1 MSFLKKSL
9 NITFINPN
17 TEEQIVQ
24 AMAGVLAYNLAEKD
38 EKIKFGY
45 NNSNSFQQA
54 QSMKDKEI
62 EL

>member
-1 MSFLKKSL
+1 MKKSL

-38 EKIKFGY
+38 EKIKFY
-45 NNSNSFQQA
+45 YSNSNTYQNSHE
-54 QSMKDKEI
+54 KIEGELEI
-62 EL
+62 

>member
-1 MSFLKKSL
+1 MEVIKGKNYYIIIL
-9 NITFINPN
+9 I
-17 TEEQIVQ
+17 
-24 AMAGVLAYNLAEKD
+24 EKD